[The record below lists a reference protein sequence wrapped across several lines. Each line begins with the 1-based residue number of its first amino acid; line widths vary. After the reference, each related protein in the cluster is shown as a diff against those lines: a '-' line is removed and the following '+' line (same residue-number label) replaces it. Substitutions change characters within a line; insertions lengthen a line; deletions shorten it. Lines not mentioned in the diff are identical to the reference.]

1 MAGATHNLETAGLS
15 AGDPAVVVSS
25 SFEVSVVIPCLNEAR
40 SIAICIDKAQT
51 SFSKAGVR
59 GEVVV
64 ADNGST
70 DGSIEISEQHGARV
84 VRVPTKGYG
93 NALRAGI
100 EAAQG
105 DFIVMGDGD
114 DSYDFAQV
122 PEFVAKWRDGVDFVM
137 GNRFAGGIKPGAMP
151 WHHRY
156 LGTPVMSSI
165 LNLFFRAGIRDVNCG
180 MRGFTRDLYD
190 RLGLRTTGM
199 EFASEF
205 VIKAAKMGTK
215 IVEIPVTL
223 WPDKRGRPPHLR
235 SFRDGWRHLR
245 FMLLFAPNWLFLVPG
260 TTISLIGL
268 VLVVWLLPGPRP
280 LGKTVIDV
288 HTMLFGMVFTLA
300 GTQILALGLFAKVY
314 SYAERFAPGQHSLE
328 HWLKRIKLEQGL
340 ALGGTLTLVG
350 CGGIAWVVW
359 QWVASGFGPFAQLRA
374 VIFFSLLFLLGLQ
387 VVFSSFFLSMLG
399 ISRGTYIGDYE
410 KND

>member
-70 DGSIEISEQHGARV
+70 DGSIDIAEQHGARV

-93 NALRAGI
+93 NALRGGI

-180 MRGFTRDLYD
+180 MRGFTRNLYN

-205 VIKAAKMGTK
+205 VIKAAKMGTR

-245 FMLLFAPNWLFLVPG
+245 FMLMYAPNWLFLGPG
-260 TTISLIGL
+260 GLLAGIGL
-268 VLVVWLLPGPRP
+268 ALVLWLLPGERHVSPHVT
-280 LGKTVIDV
+280 LDI
-288 HTMLFGMVFTLA
+288 HTMIFGVIFTLL
-300 GTQILALGLFAKVY
+300 GSQILSIGAFAK
-314 SYAERFAPGQHSLE
+314 E
-328 HWLKRIKLEQGL
+328 
-340 ALGGTLTLVG
+340 
-350 CGGIAWVVW
+350 
-359 QWVASGFGPFAQLRA
+359 
-374 VIFFSLLFLLGLQ
+374 
-387 VVFSSFFLSMLG
+387 
-399 ISRGTYIGDYE
+399 
-410 KND
+410 